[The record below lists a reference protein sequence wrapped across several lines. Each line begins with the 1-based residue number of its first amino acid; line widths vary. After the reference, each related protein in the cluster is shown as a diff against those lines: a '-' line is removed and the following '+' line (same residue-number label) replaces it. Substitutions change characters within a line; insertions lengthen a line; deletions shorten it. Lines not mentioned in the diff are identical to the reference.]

1 MSNISN
7 IIHAVEVNSFSM
19 ANTKSVETRKAL
31 YDSIERDLKAIFRE
45 AAAGFDLNEGYYL
58 RFNKNDDGSWKTD
71 LHVSIRQD
79 DAYWEST
86 LSPRNKDIENWCAI
100 PEIEHMHDKGR
111 IANYPCHI
119 PAVFSIEAEVGDRWS
134 KKTKLG
140 VGNEYGAH
148 YYVTNAN
155 RASMALGKDSEYCPR
170 MNSYSSFKQVKGS
183 QEYAYNQIKLDKAYR
198 LFKFY
203 VQQFFARIKEINEG
217 YELAKAKAEPHNDYL
232 TKVKAFDSNLKKLNK
247 ELFDKFNPNAN
258 DRQYRPDYV
267 TMGSERIWLMDA
279 DLQSPDNIDTAAQ
292 ILELIS
298 KLNFKKSK

>member
-45 AAAGFDLNEGYYL
+45 AASGFDLNEGYYL
-58 RFNKNDDGSWKTD
+58 RFNKEEDGSWKTD

-79 DAYWEST
+79 DTYWEST
-86 LSPRNKDIENWCAI
+86 LRPRNRDIENWCAI
-100 PEIEHMHDKGR
+100 PEIEHLHDKGR

-148 YYVTNAN
+148 YYITAAN
-155 RASMALGKDSEYCPR
+155 REAMKNGLDSEYCPR
-170 MNSYSSFKQVKGS
+170 LNSYSSFKQVKGS

-217 YELAKAKAEPHNDYL
+217 YELAKAKAEPHMDYIN
-232 TKVKAFDSNLKKLNK
+232 KVIAFNSDLKKLNK
-247 ELFDKFNPNAN
+247 ELFDKFNPNA
-258 DRQYRPDYV
+258 DERQYRPDYV
-267 TMGSERIWLMDA
+267 SIGGDRVWVMDA
-279 DLQSPDNIDTAAQ
+279 DLQSPDNIGITAQ
-292 ILELIS
+292 ILELVA
-298 KLNFKKSK
+298 KLKFQKSK